1 MITDVP
7 VDDWLPLDGD
17 PTTPMRALDD
27 TTAVL
32 PRIDDWPRIDPDP
45 PLIDGDWRLI
55 AWSDPATPLLHAV
68 LEGLRQLT

>member
-7 VDDWLPLDGD
+7 VDDWLTLDGD

-27 TTAVL
+27 TIAVL
-32 PRIDDWPRIDPDP
+32 PRIDDWPHIDPDP

-55 AWSDPATPLLHAV
+55 A
-68 LEGLRQLT
+68 